1 MRCFLLILLLLA
13 GLPVSLPASP
23 SSSATIVASVEP
35 LAMALRQLYGDQ
47 AEVVTLLAPNQNPH
61 HLSLSPRQALAVR
74 DADLVVWLGED
85 AEPPVAALIR
95 RRSGPN
101 LALADLPG
109 AEVRDGSA
117 GHDHAGDHA
126 GHSHSQID
134 PHLWLAPANMVV
146 LARALAEQD
155 RVPLPAMEPGRFIA
169 AVEAAEQSIAARLAP
184 LRQQAWLT
192 YHHPYAYFQHHFGLA
207 DPLVISEQLGAGP
220 SSRRFVTLA
229 ARINKSNMRCALLEP
244 EAQGQLVKRLC
255 PDCDQIRL
263 DPLGRD
269 HTDSGYSD
277 WLEQVVTPAFVTC
290 LQAGR

>member
-1 MRCFLLILLLLA
+1 MRCFLLILLFLA
-13 GLPVSLPASP
+13 GLPVSSP
-23 SSSATIVASVEP
+23 VAAATIVASVEP

-85 AEPPVAALIR
+85 AEPPVATLIR
-95 RRSGPN
+95 RRSGPS

-109 AEVRDGSA
+109 AEVRDGTA
-117 GHDHAGDHA
+117 GHDHTDDHA

-134 PHLWLAPANMVV
+134 PHLWLGVL
-146 LARALAEQD
+146 LARALSEQD
-155 RVPLPAMEPGRFIA
+155 RVPLPATEPGRFIA
-169 AVEAAEQSIAARLAP
+169 ALDVAEQAIATRLAP
-184 LRQQAWLT
+184 LQQRPWLT

-220 SSRRFVTLA
+220 SSRRFVLLA
-229 ARINKSNMRCALLEP
+229 AGISKSDIRCALLEP

-255 PDCDQIRL
+255 PECELIRL

-277 WLEQVVTPAFVTC
+277 WLEQVVTPAFSAC
-290 LQAGR
+290 LQAGQ